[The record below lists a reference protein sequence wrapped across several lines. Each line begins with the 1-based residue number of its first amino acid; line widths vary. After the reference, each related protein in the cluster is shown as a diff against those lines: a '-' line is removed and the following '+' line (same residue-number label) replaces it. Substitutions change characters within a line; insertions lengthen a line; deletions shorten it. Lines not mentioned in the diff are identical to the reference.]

1 MVETFILRC
10 PLILAGSSK
19 TVTAIRTLMS
29 VTKPM
34 HPISVF
40 RITDRVKEP
49 VRFTHWTNQ
58 TAGNDDSAPYEQQTP
73 VPDTAQ
79 ESIAIISAMVISKTN
94 IMEPAVAAQR
104 AGQNRP
110 RYCSNNGVDFAFSI
124 IRFFAIL

>member
-58 TAGNDDSAPYEQQTP
+58 TAGNDDNAAYEQQSP
-73 VPDTAQ
+73 SAGYRPGIDRNYLSDGHIKDKYHGARCCSP
-79 ESIAIISAMVISKTN
+79 ESWPESSAVLF
-94 IMEPAVAAQR
+94 E
-104 AGQNRP
+104 
-110 RYCSNNGVDFAFSI
+110 
-124 IRFFAIL
+124 